1 MSPHPPR
8 PAPRIVPSKA
18 ATSAIVFVFPP
29 STPSTYCIRSLL
41 TTVTSVQVDTA
52 CVRRPSHRKSLLPQ
66 AERRPTGD
74 FPFHFYLLYT
84 SHSTHPQHPNPVIP
98 LHPSPPPP

>member
-74 FPFHFYLLYT
+74 LPVHVYHL
-84 SHSTHPQHPNPVIP
+84 SDCHSTRPQQPKPGIRRA
-98 LHPSPPPP
+98 S